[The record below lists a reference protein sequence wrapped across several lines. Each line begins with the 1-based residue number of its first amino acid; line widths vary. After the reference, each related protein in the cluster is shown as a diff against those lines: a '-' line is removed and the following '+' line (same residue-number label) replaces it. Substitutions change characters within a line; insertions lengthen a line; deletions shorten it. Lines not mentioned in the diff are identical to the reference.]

1 MQQSES
7 AKVNLPG
14 EQKTAVKS
22 VDQLSNIKNA
32 VKATI
37 PSKKSLIQ
45 LNEEPIDVKVKVDI
59 ENDDSKGTESADE
72 IKRREEAR
80 AATEEKA
87 KAEEENCAK
96 ERGLLDAQEK
106 IEAAKK
112 SSRNAEKK
120 RNAEIAAH
128 DRQQARDEQKEK
140 EYQETGK
147 RVDGVIKDGKKIVGV
162 TMDAAAKA

>member
-1 MQQSES
+1 MN
-7 AKVNLPG
+7 K
-14 EQKTAVKS
+14 KTAVKS

-59 ENDDSKGTESADE
+59 EGDDSKGTEAVDE
-72 IKRREEAR
+72 IKRREELR
-80 AATEEKA
+80 AETEKNA
-87 KAEEENCAK
+87 KAEEEKCAK
-96 ERGLLDAQEK
+96 ERGLQDAQEA

-120 RNAEIAAH
+120 KNAEIAAH

-140 EYQETGK
+140 EYKETGK
-147 RVDGVIKDGKKIVGV
+147 RVDGVYKDGKKIVGV
-162 TMDAAAKA
+162 TMDAAAKAQESS